1 MLHGDVAV
9 PQRMTARFAKCAP
22 VLALEFA
29 GRRARRLR
37 SPPDPRGLRGGA
49 DRRNKSG
56 INGRHHLGAAENSG
70 SPVMRLGAGA
80 IALCCILSGAAA
92 AAERPHNVVLFVPDG
107 LRAAMVSAE
116 VAPAMAAL
124 RDHGVDFRNPHS
136 LFPTFTLP
144 NASAMATGHYLGD
157 TGQYGNM
164 LYAGFAVPGAGE
176 SLTPFLESDP
186 VLGDVDEHFAGNYL
200 DEATLLRAARD
211 QGYGTAAIGKLG
223 PALLF
228 DHTDRTGEP
237 TIVIDDSTGS
247 PSGIPLAKPVADALA
262 AAGLPLKAPSRG
274 DNHKAGNAT
283 TPGTRSANVEQ
294 QDFFAD
300 AATKVVLPM
309 LKAKE
314 RPFILVFWSRD
325 PDGTQHNQGDS
336 LNALTPGING
346 PTSLAAIRNADNDL
360 ARIEAAL
367 GSLGLAS
374 TTDIV
379 IAADHGFST
388 IGKESKTSPAAR
400 AFYADVPQGFLP
412 PGFVALDLATA
423 LGLPLFDPDDKNAR
437 VAAEHHPRLSNG
449 LIGEDPT
456 HPEVI
461 VAANGGADL
470 VYLPKKD
477 RKLAARVVA
486 ALLRQDYVG
495 ALFVDDSL
503 GRFPGTLALDAV
515 ALKGSAL
522 TPMPAIAVSFR
533 SYATGCAEPVKC
545 TVEIADTG
553 LQQGQGMH
561 GSFSRA
567 DTMNFMA
574 AIGPDFKAGFADPAP
589 VSNADIGR
597 SIARLLDLR
606 IKDKGKLMGRVID
619 EAMPNG
625 AVPRFAARTM
635 ISPRAANG
643 LQEVLA
649 YQLVGTT
656 RYFDAA
662 GYSGRAVGLP
672 ADAAARQTEHA
683 AAQ

>member
-1 MLHGDVAV
+1 
-9 PQRMTARFAKCAP
+9 
-22 VLALEFA
+22 
-29 GRRARRLR
+29 
-37 SPPDPRGLRGGA
+37 
-49 DRRNKSG
+49 
-56 INGRHHLGAAENSG
+56 
-70 SPVMRLGAGA
+70 MRPGVFA
-80 IALCCILSGAAA
+80 IALYCALATAAA
-92 AAERPHNVVLFVPDG
+92 AADRPHNVVLFVPDG

-116 VAPAMAAL
+116 TAPAMAAL
-124 RDHGVDFRNPHS
+124 RDRGVDFRNPHS
-136 LFPTFTLP
+136 LFPTFTMP

-164 LYAGFAVPGAGE
+164 LYAGFPVPGAGD

-200 DEATLLRAARD
+200 DEVTLLEAARE
-211 QGYGTAAIGKLG
+211 QGYGTATIGKLG

-228 DHTDRTGEP
+228 DHTDRSGEP
-237 TIVIDDSTGS
+237 TTVIDDSTGS
-247 PSGIPLAKPVADALA
+247 PAGIPLAKPVADALA
-262 AAGLPLKAPSRG
+262 AAGLPLQAPSRG

-283 TPGTRSANVEQ
+283 TPGTSSANVEQ
-294 QDFFAD
+294 QDYFAD

-309 LKAKE
+309 LKAKD

-360 ARIEAAL
+360 AKIQAALAAL
-367 GSLGLAS
+367 GLAE

-379 IAADHGFST
+379 VAADHGFST
-388 IGKESKTSPAAR
+388 ISKESKTSPAAR
-400 AFYADVPQGFLP
+400 AFYPDVPPGFLP
-412 PGFVALDLATA
+412 PGFLALDLAA
-423 LGLPLFDPDDKNAR
+423 SLGLPLFDPDDKNAR
-437 VAAEHHPRLSNG
+437 VPAEHHPRLSNG

-456 HPEVI
+456 HPKLV
-461 VAANGGADL
+461 VAANGGSDL
-470 VYLPKKD
+470 VYLPNKD
-477 RKLAARVVA
+477 QKLARRVVA

-495 ALFVDDSL
+495 GLFVDDSL
-503 GRFPGTLALDAV
+503 GRFPGTLPLDAV

-522 TPMPAIAVSFR
+522 TPMPAIVVSFR
-533 SYATGCAEPVKC
+533 SYARGCEEPVKC
-545 TVEIADTG
+545 TVEIADNG

-574 AIGPDFKAGFADPAP
+574 AIGPDFKSGFADPAP
-589 VSNADIGR
+589 VSNADVGKT
-597 SIARLLDLR
+597 IARILDLE
-606 IKDKGKLMGRVID
+606 IEDNGKLVGRVIE

-625 AVPRFAARTM
+625 AVPRFVARTI

-643 LQEVLA
+643 LQEMLA

-662 GYSGRAVGLP
+662 GYPGRTIGLP
-672 ADAAARQTEHA
+672 AAIAARQTRHA
-683 AAQ
+683 TAQ